1 MLGASD
7 QLAFLKRAQMDG
19 IAAPLRVASDH
30 GPAVGFLEAFRF
42 RTGFSTTRSRGK
54 IRLNDSRRACRACGE
69 AFSILQNPWQ
79 RVVTRGHR

>member
-19 IAAPLRVASDH
+19 IAAPLCVASDH
-30 GPAVGFLEAFRF
+30 GPAVGFLELSAFARV
-42 RTGFSTTRSRGK
+42 SQAHSRGE
-54 IRLNDSRRACRACGE
+54 IRLYDSRRACRACGE